1 MTHKRR
7 AGCGEGGCWEGAGK
21 LHGALGWAG
30 QLWGPGGVRSPQW
43 VADPE
48 RASQAPET
56 LLLYPGVFPA
66 ASDGTWGNLDGG
78 PELLLGHPA
87 HPRVSRALSWWECRR
102 RRRTGLVCREGSGSE
117 PQHEGSSIAAQGAP
131 QGAGH
136 RDRSQAP
143 PREPGK
149 LEGLMLKLK
158 LQYFGHLMQRA
169 DSLEKT
175 VMLGKIEGRRRRG

>member
-1 MTHKRR
+1 M
-7 AGCGEGGCWEGAGK
+7 
-21 LHGALGWAG
+21 
-30 QLWGPGGVRSPQW
+30 
-43 VADPE
+43 ADPE

-102 RRRTGLVCREGSGSE
+102 PRRTGLVCREGSGSE

-143 PREPGK
+143 RREPGTATGARHHDGHQAPPRAPSEPPQRRGQPA
-149 LEGLMLKLK
+149 LLPVTEG
-158 LQYFGHLMQRA
+158 GQRA
-169 DSLEKT
+169 
-175 VMLGKIEGRRRRG
+175 GCRG